1 MTSFY
6 RLAAAPDAIPVP
18 PAPRNRYHGGL
29 GGDPEGGIE
38 VAVQVTDFAARAP
51 AGDRLVLQGISV
63 GPLHEVSLTVEPGEI
78 VCISGESGSGKS
90 RLLRAIA
97 DLDAHRGQVRL
108 GEAQRERVAA
118 HCWRGWV
125 MLVPA
130 ESSWWGDT
138 VAEHFLDPLPGS
150 FEAFSL
156 SEEALGW
163 QVSRLSSGE
172 KQRLAVLRALSHEP
186 RALLLDEPTANLD
199 PELAREVEAWLCE
212 YARRERMPV
221 IWVAHDRAQ
230 IGRVADRHFEIREDH
245 LQERPCRPA

>member
-1 MTSFY
+1 LPTARSS
-6 RLAAAPDAIPVP
+6 AAT
-18 PAPRNRYHGGL
+18 R
-29 GGDPEGGIE
+29 
-38 VAVQVTDFAARAP
+38 AAG
-51 AGDRLVLQGISV
+51 GDRLALRGVSV
-63 GPLHEVSLTVEPGEI
+63 GPLQDVSLTVGPGEI

-97 DLDAHRGQVRL
+97 DLEAHE
-108 GEAQRERVAA
+108 GEVAIGDDRCAAVAA

-138 VAEHFLDPLPGS
+138 VIEHFLEPVPGS
-150 FEAFSL
+150 LAAFGL
-156 SEEALGW
+156 AEEALGW

-186 RALLLDEPTANLD
+186 RALLVDEPTANLD
-199 PELAREVEAWLCE
+199 PDLAREVEAWLRD

-221 IWVAHDRAQ
+221 LWVAHDRAQ
-230 IGRVADRHFEIREDH
+230 IERVADRHYAIRGARLEE
-245 LQERPCRPA
+245 LPCQAA

>member
-1 MTSFY
+1 LSRSRSPAAARPAIGE
-6 RLAAAPDAIPVP
+6 RLALRGVSA
-18 PAPRNRYHGGL
+18 
-29 GGDPEGGIE
+29 
-38 VAVQVTDFAARAP
+38 
-51 AGDRLVLQGISV
+51 
-63 GPLHEVSLTVEPGEI
+63 GPLRDVSLEVGPGEI

-97 DLDAHRGQVRL
+97 DLEAHE
-108 GEAQRERVAA
+108 GEVAIGDDRCGAVAA

-138 VAEHFLDPLPGS
+138 VIEHFLEPVPGS
-150 FEAFSL
+150 LAAFGL
-156 SEEALGW
+156 KEEALGW

-199 PELAREVEAWLCE
+199 PDLAREVEAWLRD
-212 YARRERMPV
+212 YVRRERMPV
-221 IWVAHDRAQ
+221 LWVAHDRAQ
-230 IGRVADRHFEIREDH
+230 IERVADRHYGIRGAGLEE
-245 LQERPCRPA
+245 LPCRAA

>member
-1 MTSFY
+1 M
-6 RLAAAPDAIPVP
+6 AALQGTA
-18 PAPRNRYHGGL
+18 
-29 GGDPEGGIE
+29 E
-38 VAVQVTDFAARAP
+38 VAATPGR
-51 AGDRLVLQGISV
+51 DRLSLRGLSI
-63 GPLHEVSLTVEPGEI
+63 GPLRDVSLAVEPGEI

-97 DLDAHRGQVRL
+97 DLEPHE
-108 GEAQRERVAA
+108 GEVEIGADRRAAVAA

-138 VAEHFLDPLPGS
+138 VSEHFLEPVPGS
-150 FEAFSL
+150 LAAFGL
-156 SEEALGW
+156 GPETLGW

-199 PELAREVEAWLCE
+199 PDLTREVEAWLRD
-212 YARRERMPV
+212 YARRERLPV
-221 IWVAHDRAQ
+221 LWVAHDRTQ
-230 IGRVADRHFEIREDH
+230 IARVADRHFAIRGAQLEE
-245 LQERPCRPA
+245 QRCPAD

>member
-1 MTSFY
+1 MGNTAV
-6 RLAAAPDAIPVP
+6 AAGAAS
-18 PAPRNRYHGGL
+18 
-29 GGDPEGGIE
+29 GDK
-38 VAVQVTDFAARAP
+38 
-51 AGDRLVLQGISV
+51 LVLRGLSV
-63 GPLHEVSLTVEPGEI
+63 GPLREVSLQVEPGEI

-97 DLDAHRGQVRL
+97 DLDPHQ
-108 GEAQRERVAA
+108 GEAEIGTDRCSAVAG

-130 ESSWWGDT
+130 ESSWWGET
-138 VAEHFLDPLPGS
+138 VAEHFLEPVTDSLA
-150 FEAFSL
+150 AFGL
-156 SEEALGW
+156 DGDTLGW

-199 PELAREVEAWLCE
+199 PERTLEVEAWLVD
-212 YARRERMPV
+212 YARRVRMPV

-230 IGRVADRHFEIREDH
+230 IARVADRHFMIRG
-245 LQERPCRPA
+245 ERLEEQPCRQD

>member
-1 MTSFY
+1 MNARNMT
-6 RLAAAPDAIPVP
+6 
-18 PAPRNRYHGGL
+18 
-29 GGDPEGGIE
+29 
-38 VAVQVTDFAARAP
+38 AP
-51 AGDRLVLQGISV
+51 AKRSTATAPAVSGPDRLVISSLSI
-63 GPLHEVSLTVEPGEI
+63 GPLDSVSLEIEPGEI

-97 DLDAHRGQVRL
+97 DLDCHV
-108 GEAQRERVAA
+108 GEVAIGGDRRAAVAA

-138 VAEHFLDPLPGS
+138 VVEHFLDPVPGS
-150 FEAFSL
+150 LAAFGFKDETL
-156 SEEALGW
+156 DW

-199 PELAREVEAWLCE
+199 PELTQQVERWLCD
-212 YARRERMPV
+212 YVRRRQMPV
-221 IWVAHDRAQ
+221 LWVAHDRAQ
-230 IGRVADRHFEIREDH
+230 IARVADRHLLLRGHRLE
-245 LQERPCRPA
+245 PAS